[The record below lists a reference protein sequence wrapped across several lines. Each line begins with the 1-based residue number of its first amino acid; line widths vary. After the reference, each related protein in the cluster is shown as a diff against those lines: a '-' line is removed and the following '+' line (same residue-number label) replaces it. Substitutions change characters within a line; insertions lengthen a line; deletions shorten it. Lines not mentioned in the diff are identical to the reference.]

1 MELRMKTPEKFLF
14 PAFETLQWYA
24 AKYYA
29 QMLKDFNTN
38 QASNYKNKNHNSFNI
53 IDATFM
59 NELKYLRDTLKRWIN
74 SKEVSSRHNILIF
87 LNFYFLFAS
96 YFSYTFIYSF
106 YIIFLL

>member
-29 QMLKDFNTN
+29 QMLKDFNSN
-38 QASNYKNKNHNSFNI
+38 QASNFKNKNHNSFNI
-53 IDATFM
+53 IDPTFI

-74 SKEVSSRHNILIF
+74 SKEVS
-87 LNFYFLFAS
+87 
-96 YFSYTFIYSF
+96 
-106 YIIFLL
+106 